1 MPSYLM
7 ILKNKYKLKKV
18 SLQISSG
25 FYVYLVFSINTKRK
39 SKPLV
44 ELKNIALVYLVRLGF
59 GFGRIGECFFV

>member
-1 MPSYLM
+1 MPSCLM
-7 ILKNKYKLKKV
+7 TFKNKYKLKKV

-39 SKPLV
+39 SKPLG

-59 GFGRIGECFFV
+59 GCGRIGECFFV